1 MLLGQWRDI
10 LKEYNESWQTYLA
23 NSVIGEYEEAKVLKS
38 FLAQFE
44 AKADTY
50 ALSDDEVYALVVLV
64 AGKGEFWYLQKLRKQ
79 FNHDECFWVIM
90 DALHERKLLCKNVF
104 IMLTKMNIDETYNL
118 SSCLFQ
124 LNQLQL
130 PLNDK
135 IFAISGTLC
144 CLNIEANDIVLCLK
158 TLHKFDLLNDEM
170 LHQLLNQNENI
181 KKIASELRFSY
192 DHDLLQKNQV
202 EMLIKGEVKSLT
214 NKFHFLHQNQEAT
227 SSQSTT
233 DVKISWRKSW

>member
-79 FNHDECFWVIM
+79 FNHD
-90 DALHERKLLCKNVF
+90 
-104 IMLTKMNIDETYNL
+104 
-118 SSCLFQ
+118 
-124 LNQLQL
+124 
-130 PLNDK
+130 
-135 IFAISGTLC
+135 
-144 CLNIEANDIVLCLK
+144 
-158 TLHKFDLLNDEM
+158 
-170 LHQLLNQNENI
+170 
-181 KKIASELRFSY
+181 
-192 DHDLLQKNQV
+192 
-202 EMLIKGEVKSLT
+202 
-214 NKFHFLHQNQEAT
+214 
-227 SSQSTT
+227 
-233 DVKISWRKSW
+233 